1 MGVIKV
7 GKLSSQVKV
16 WVVFSI
22 AYALIATVLLTT
34 AFTYNQLLYLVIV
47 IIPLLIGWGIWWVK
61 RDN

>member
-1 MGVIKV
+1 M
-7 GKLSSQVKV
+7 GKLSNQVKV

-22 AYALIATVLLTT
+22 AYALIATVLVTT
-34 AFTYNQLLYLVIV
+34 AFTYSQLLYLVIV